1 MASDD
6 PESSLAED
14 RAVSRWE
21 REPWPDHAPGADLEE
36 RICANYREAFR
47 AGFRAGR
54 EHGRQNPAGRLE
66 RPRETPMD
74 DRVALLEAGMRIL
87 NANQSAAEGRIRA
100 LEESEATQSLQRRVD
115 KLAKE
120 VRSLDDRTIGSLRI
134 GGGAE

>member
-6 PESSLAED
+6 PESSTAED
-14 RAVSRWE
+14 RAVARWE
-21 REPWPDHAPGADLEE
+21 REPWPDGGDDNVPH
-36 RICANYREAFR
+36 RYQQAFR
-47 AGFRAGR
+47 DGFRAGR
-54 EHGRQNPAGRLE
+54 EHVRQNPAGRLE
-66 RPRETPMD
+66 RPRETPMA

-115 KLAKE
+115 ELTKE
-120 VRSLDDRTIGSLRI
+120 VCALDERTIGSLRI